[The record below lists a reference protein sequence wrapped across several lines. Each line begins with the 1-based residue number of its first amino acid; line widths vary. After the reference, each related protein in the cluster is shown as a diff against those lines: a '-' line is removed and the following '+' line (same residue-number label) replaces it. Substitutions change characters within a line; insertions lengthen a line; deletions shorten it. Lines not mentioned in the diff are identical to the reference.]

1 MNATILHGSGAT
13 RVTDAERFY
22 HPRPDFPEEAAE
34 P

>member
-1 MNATILHGSGAT
+1 MNATIPHGSGAP

-22 HPRPDFPEEAAE
+22 QPCLDFPEEAAE